1 MTMEQL
7 LEQQGAIRLINFK
20 YLMTVATAL
29 WIIFVAYSSST
40 AFAQSKEDIYD
51 MRLIKKGA
59 HQSTSDLNFFWI
71 EFGKNQIN
79 RLKYSNNVESV
90 RLAEELELALE
101 PAIQLEAEF
110 QNAMGT
116 DQEEQITRKMME
128 FSKELSRESGGILA
142 QKVFDVLGV
151 DYCRQSIAREIA
163 NELRAATLSKA
174 QLSYS
179 LASELQEG
187 RFAVALSLTPVQN
200 KQIEAA
206 ISNLTDRFKEELFKI
221 LDEISKLSDTRWQEI
236 LGALDSKQR
245 RATKR
250 FIGSPVEWFREL
262 GQAQLHARLSRHI
275 GGVGAKEKALE
286 VANENNVAP
295 DKLINHLK
303 KMPRESLAEL
313 GLDIFNPLEWA
324 LIGDASVQKQLELS
338 NEQLSALEEENIRL
352 EKTLFYF
359 PENGRFQALL
369 NGEVTGNPIIAEIL
383 LPHQIM
389 RFHQVEFQVRTDE
402 KFDATVG
409 LLDPRVIRFLQLSNS
424 QKHEI
429 QEIGNSYRIDFEKLQ
444 GKLQEI
450 QQDYRKK
457 LDVKLGDILDSKQNE
472 LFMNFTGRQLGSEEL
487 RQ

>member
-1 MTMEQL
+1 M
-7 LEQQGAIRLINFK
+7 
-20 YLMTVATAL
+20 
-29 WIIFVAYSSST
+29 
-40 AFAQSKEDIYD
+40 
-51 MRLIKKGA
+51 
-59 HQSTSDLNFFWI
+59 
-71 EFGKNQIN
+71 
-79 RLKYSNNVESV
+79 
-90 RLAEELELALE
+90 
-101 PAIQLEAEF
+101 
-110 QNAMGT
+110 
-116 DQEEQITRKMME
+116 
-128 FSKELSRESGGILA
+128 
-142 QKVFDVLGV
+142 
-151 DYCRQSIAREIA
+151 
-163 NELRAATLSKA
+163 
-174 QLSYS
+174 
-179 LASELQEG
+179 
-187 RFAVALSLTPVQN
+187 
-200 KQIEAA
+200 
-206 ISNLTDRFKEELFKI
+206 
-221 LDEISKLSDTRWQEI
+221 
-236 LGALDSKQR
+236 
-245 RATKR
+245 
-250 FIGSPVEWFREL
+250 EWFREL